1 MSRTVVPMLIPSIW
15 VCTAPATP
23 TVHKSELDIFIVGV
37 IADGGGDSNL
47 VVVLTS
53 LVEVDSVIIVSSAP
67 SAAKGKQRSIKY
79 LNFICS
85 L

>member
-23 TVHKSELDIFIVGV
+23 TVQRSELDMFIVGV
-37 IADGGGDSNL
+37 IADGGGDSSL
-47 VVVLTS
+47 VVVLTA
-53 LVEVDSVIIVSSAP
+53 LVEVDSVIIVSSAA
-67 SAAKGKQRSIKY
+67 STVKGKQRRSKY